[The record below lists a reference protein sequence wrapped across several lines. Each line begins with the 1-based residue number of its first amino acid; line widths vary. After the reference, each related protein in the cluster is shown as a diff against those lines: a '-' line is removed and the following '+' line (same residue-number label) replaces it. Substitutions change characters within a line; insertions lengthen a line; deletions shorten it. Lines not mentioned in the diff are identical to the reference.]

1 MQLRIPHTRAHSCSF
16 HPYVLKQGQVNTLVH
31 WADVTLVALCLHCT
45 TREETERLIM
55 KGAVPAFQVHVSD
68 LAKEFIY
75 SCLTRD
81 GRSRPSAHQ
90 LLRFPWIK
98 ITARPNS
105 GQTQSMGSRRKMEL
119 LAPGAHG
126 ALPAGK
132 PSLAA
137 GHAGRDEADEGD
149 PPSELDRALE
159 EGDRDTA
166 HLPNALPDA
175 GDLGDLGDTRT
186 SAQSVPAYKGQA
198 RVKLPVESA
207 AEPSTQGHGK
217 LAAAATAPAAVPL
230 FGASSAPQYVDDE
243 VEVKEKAAQAK
254 LPIDGRSSASEM
266 QSSKIRELQYSALKS
281 KNVGHHAQGAYPGG

>member
-1 MQLRIPHTRAHSCSF
+1 M
-16 HPYVLKQGQVNTLVH
+16 TLVN
-31 WADVTLVALCLHCT
+31 LCLPCT

-105 GQTQSMGSRRKMEL
+105 GQTQSMGSRRKVEL

-166 HLPNALPDA
+166 HLPNALPEV
-175 GDLGDLGDTRT
+175 GGLGDTRT
-186 SAQSVPAYKGQA
+186 SAPSVLAYKGQA
-198 RVKLPVESA
+198 RVKLPMESS
-207 AEPSTQGHGK
+207 AEPSTQGRGK

-230 FGASSAPQYVDDE
+230 YGASSAPQYLDDE
-243 VEVKEKAAQAK
+243 AEAKEKAAQAK

-266 QSSKIRELQYSALKS
+266 QSSKIRQLEYSALKS
-281 KNVGHHAQGAYPGG
+281 KNVRHLVQGACHGE